1 MYIYKNISKTQ
12 DQVKNSFPWLVSIE
26 NEHGEHICGGN
37 IVLMKLGYILIAP
50 IYILMLLDYR
60 RSHWTETNCDS

>member
-1 MYIYKNISKTQ
+1 MYMYKSISKTH
-12 DQVKNSFPWLVSIE
+12 DQEINSFPWLVSIE
-26 NEHGEHICGGN
+26 DEHGEHFCGGN

-60 RSHWTETNCDS
+60 RSH